1 MQYFIIY
8 FKLLLYAN
16 SITFIHFEII
26 IVSALSSYYGQ
37 IQTIDFTMS
46 RCLYR
51 TWIVMEDSG
60 LHSQA
65 KQFITQPL
73 SWIVMK
79 AFFVTLFDNLQ
90 TYLQRNLG
98 NKRLTLHY
106 NCWHFRVKL
115 QTRMSP
121 QVGSEAWR
129 MDPLHPSPS
138 LYLSLPHTVTLP
150 LPARP
155 YRILQWRITLRYTC
169 HLWQLC
175 CPAWVQCCHSA
186 S

>member
-73 SWIVMK
+73 S
-79 AFFVTLFDNLQ
+79 
-90 TYLQRNLG
+90 
-98 NKRLTLHY
+98 
-106 NCWHFRVKL
+106 
-115 QTRMSP
+115 
-121 QVGSEAWR
+121 
-129 MDPLHPSPS
+129 
-138 LYLSLPHTVTLP
+138 
-150 LPARP
+150 
-155 YRILQWRITLRYTC
+155 
-169 HLWQLC
+169 
-175 CPAWVQCCHSA
+175 
-186 S
+186 